1 MTSADHLLARRPRV
15 LVATSLAVLAA
26 LLAADLLLRAALSS
40 SQAPSYG
47 LVFEVGFGAFAAA
60 SAIAGAVIVTRQ
72 RRNVIGWLLLVIPLW
87 AAFGF
92 VAGDYATYALVRAPG
107 ALPFGRAAAWID
119 RWAIVPML
127 SLPILLFL
135 LFPDGHVPSRRWRP
149 VLWLAC
155 VAPAVT
161 TVLFAATPGRMTGA
175 FAQLSTVRVINP
187 TGIPG
192 TGGVM
197 PVLSEV
203 TGLASLL
210 AAVLAGA
217 ALIARFRSRH
227 GDERQQIKWLAFV
240 GATFLA
246 ELALTQIVVISL
258 GDSSATGDAFGNLMF
273 AVMFLSLGLGIP
285 AACAVA
291 ILKYRLYDIDVVISK
306 TVVYA
311 VLAAFITAVYVLLV
325 VGVGTLAGLGGRPS
339 PGLSILATAVVA
351 VAFQPVRER
360 VQRLANRLVYGKR
373 ATPYEALAQ
382 LSERMA
388 GTYATEDLLP
398 RMALIVAAATGADR
412 ADVWLRDGDVLR
424 ADASWPAGAEPPSAV
439 PLAGGELPAATA
451 AGHLVAVRHRGELLG
466 ALSVAKKRGDA
477 VTPTEDRL
485 IGNLATQAG
494 LVLRNAG
501 LTEQL
506 LARLAELRASRERL
520 VTTQDTE
527 RQRLERD
534 LRDGP
539 QRELAGLAGKLGD
552 AAHALGHDEA
562 RARALLNEVTSEIAG
577 ALASLRELAR
587 GIYPPLLADMGIAAA
602 LDAQARKAPI
612 PVSVET
618 DGIGRYPE
626 EIEAAVYFC
635 ALEALRSAAWRA
647 GASRAALRF
656 EVTGDGQ
663 RPASGAGPWDADLQ
677 AMADR
682 VDALGGEILVAA
694 APGQG
699 TRINGRVPVPAMGL
713 PVHVAAAGRRRGR
726 WGRWWPGRAA
736 ASPCGRRPPPR
747 RTSGAA
753 RLPGRTAPA
762 RAAATPP
769 PPGPGRRS
777 CPRTPAAPARAGRG
791 CSCGR

>member
-1 MTSADHLLARRPRV
+1 VEALVTRGRRRA
-15 LVATSLAVLAA
+15 LVAAPLAA
-26 LLAADLLLRAALSS
+26 LALLLAADFTLRANLSPPQGS
-40 SQAPSYG
+40 TYG
-47 LVFEVGFGAFAAA
+47 LLFDVAFTAFAIG
-60 SAIAGAVIVTRQ
+60 STIAGTMIVVQQ
-72 RRNVIGWLLLVIPLW
+72 RRNVIGWLLLAVPLW
-87 AAFGF
+87 AAFAF
-92 VAGDYATYALVRAPG
+92 LAGDYATYTLVTAPG
-107 ALPFGRAAAWID
+107 SLPDGRAAAWID
-119 RWAIVPML
+119 RWSIVPTL
-127 SLPILLFL
+127 SIPILLFL
-135 LFPDGHVPSRRWRP
+135 LFPDGRVPSRRWRP

-155 VAPAVT
+155 AAPAAT
-161 TVLFAATPGRMTGA
+161 ALLSALTPGRMTGA
-175 FAQLSTVRVINP
+175 FAQLTTVRVINP

-192 TGGVM
+192 AGGV
-197 PVLSEV
+197 LSALSV
-203 TGLASLL
+203 ATGLASLL
-210 AAVLAGA
+210 AAILAGVS
-217 ALIARFRSRH
+217 LVVRFRSRR

-246 ELALTQIVVISL
+246 EFALTVAVSL
-258 GDSSATGDAFGNLMF
+258 ILGSAGNAAAANTWGDTMY
-273 AVMFLSLGLGIP
+273 AVMFATLGLGIP
-285 AACAVA
+285 AACALA

-325 VGVGTLAGLGGRPS
+325 VGVGALAGVGGRPS
-339 PGLSILATAVVA
+339 LGLSILATAVVA

-360 VQRLANRLVYGKR
+360 VQRLANRLVYGRR

-412 ADVWLRDGDVLR
+412 AGVWLRDGDVLR
-424 ADASWPAGAEPPSAV
+424 ADASWPAGAEPPAPV
-439 PLAGGELPAATA
+439 PLAGGELPAASG

-466 ALSVAKKRGDA
+466 ALSVTKKRGDT

-485 IGNLATQAG
+485 IGNLAAQAG

-539 QRELAGLAGKLGD
+539 QLELAGLAGKLGD
-552 AAHALGHDEA
+552 AAHALDHDEA
-562 RARALLNEVTSEIAG
+562 RAKALLDEVTSEIAG

-602 LDAQARKAPI
+602 LDAQARRAPI

-635 ALEALRSAAWRA
+635 ALEALRSAAWHA
-647 GASRAALRF
+647 DATHASVRLSANGGDLRF

-663 RPASGAGPWDADLQ
+663 RPGAGAGPWDADLQ

-682 VDALGGEILVAA
+682 VDALGGEILIAA
-694 APGQG
+694 APGRG
-699 TRINGRVPVPAMGL
+699 TRINGWVPVPAMGL
-713 PVHVAAAGRRRGR
+713 PVMVAA
-726 WGRWWPGRAA
+726 
-736 ASPCGRRPPPR
+736 RRPP
-747 RTSGAA
+747 
-753 RLPGRTAPA
+753 GR
-762 RAAATPP
+762 
-769 PPGPGRRS
+769 
-777 CPRTPAAPARAGRG
+777 
-791 CSCGR
+791 

>member
-1 MTSADHLLARRPRV
+1 
-15 LVATSLAVLAA
+15 VATPLAA
-26 LLAADLLLRAALSS
+26 IALLLAADFTLRANLSPPQGS
-40 SQAPSYG
+40 TYG
-47 LVFEVGFGAFAAA
+47 LFFNVAFTAFAIG
-60 SAIAGAVIVTRQ
+60 STIAGTMIVVQQ
-72 RRNVIGWLLLVIPLW
+72 RRNVIGWLLLAVPLW
-87 AAFGF
+87 AAFAF
-92 VAGDYATYALVRAPG
+92 LAGDYATYALVTAPG
-107 ALPFGRAAAWID
+107 SLPAGRAAAWID
-119 RWAIVPML
+119 RWSIVPTL
-127 SLPILLFL
+127 SIPILLFL
-135 LFPDGHVPSRRWRP
+135 LFPDGRVPSRRWRP

-155 VAPAVT
+155 AAPAAT
-161 TVLFAATPGRMTGA
+161 ALLSALTPGRMTGA
-175 FAQLSTVRVINP
+175 FAQLTTVRVINP

-192 TGGVM
+192 AGGVL
-197 PVLSEV
+197 PALSAA

-210 AAVLAGA
+210 AAILAGVS
-217 ALIARFRSRH
+217 LVVRFRSRR

-246 ELALTQIVVISL
+246 EFALTVAVSL
-258 GDSSATGDAFGNLMF
+258 ILGSAGNPAAASTWGDTMY
-273 AVMFLSLGLGIP
+273 AVMFATLGLGIP

-325 VGVGTLAGLGGRPS
+325 VGVGALAGVGGRPS
-339 PGLSILATAVVA
+339 LGLSILATAVVA

-360 VQRLANRLVYGKR
+360 VQRLANRLVYGRR

-424 ADASWPAGAEPPSAV
+424 ADASWPAGAEPPSPV
-439 PLAGGELPAATA
+439 PLAGGEFPAASG

-466 ALSVAKKRGDA
+466 ALSVTKKRGDT

-485 IGNLATQAG
+485 IANLATQAG

-539 QRELAGLAGKLGD
+539 QRDLAGLAGKLGD
-552 AAHALGHDEA
+552 AAHALDHDEA
-562 RARALLNEVTSEIAG
+562 RAKALLDEVTSEIAG
-577 ALASLRELAR
+577 ALAGLRELAR

-602 LDAQARKAPI
+602 LDAQARRAPI

-626 EIEAAVYFC
+626 QIEAAVYFC
-635 ALEALRSAAWRA
+635 ALEALRSAAWHA
-647 GASRAALRF
+647 DATHASVRLSANGGDLRF

-663 RPASGAGPWDADLQ
+663 RPGAGAGPWDADLQ

-682 VDALGGEILVAA
+682 VDALGGEILIAA
-694 APGQG
+694 APGRG
-699 TRINGRVPVPAMGL
+699 SRINGRVPVPATGL
-713 PVHVAAAGRRRGR
+713 PVTAAAGRPHGR
-726 WGRWWPGRAA
+726 
-736 ASPCGRRPPPR
+736 
-747 RTSGAA
+747 
-753 RLPGRTAPA
+753 
-762 RAAATPP
+762 
-769 PPGPGRRS
+769 
-777 CPRTPAAPARAGRG
+777 
-791 CSCGR
+791 

>member
-1 MTSADHLLARRPRV
+1 VTGRRRA
-15 LVATSLAVLAA
+15 LVATPLAA
-26 LLAADLLLRAALSS
+26 LALLLAGDFTLRANLSPPLGNTYS
-40 SQAPSYG
+40 LFFNVA
-47 LVFEVGFGAFAAA
+47 FTAFAIG
-60 SAIAGAVIVTRQ
+60 STIAGTLIVVRQ
-72 RRNVIGWLLLVIPLW
+72 RRNVIGWLLLAVPLW
-87 AAFGF
+87 PAFAF
-92 VAGDYATYALVRAPG
+92 LAGDYATYTLVTAPG
-107 ALPFGRAAAWID
+107 SLPAGRAAAWID
-119 RWAIVPML
+119 RWAIVPTL
-127 SLPILLFL
+127 SIPVLLFL
-135 LFPDGHVPSRRWRP
+135 LFPDGRVPSRRWRP

-155 VAPAVT
+155 AAPAVT
-161 TVLFAATPGRMTGA
+161 ALLFALTPGRMPGML
-175 FAQLSTVRVINP
+175 AQLKSVRVINP

-192 TGGVM
+192 AGGVIPAISGATGG
-197 PVLSEV
+197 
-203 TGLASLL
+203 ASLL
-210 AAVLAGA
+210 AAILAGVS
-217 ALIARFRSRH
+217 LVVRFRHRR

-240 GATFLA
+240 GAAFLA
-246 ELALTQIVVISL
+246 EFALSLAVAAIV
-258 GDSSATGDAFGNLMF
+258 GGAGNSAAANIWGDAMYLVMF
-273 AVMFLSLGLGIP
+273 ATLGLGIP

-291 ILKYRLYDIDVVISK
+291 ILKYHLYDIDVVISK
-306 TVVYA
+306 ALVYA

-339 PGLSILATAVVA
+339 LGLSILATAVVA
-351 VAFQPVRER
+351 VLFQPVRER
-360 VQRLANRLVYGKR
+360 VQRLANRLVYGRR

-424 ADASWPAGAEPPSAV
+424 ADASWPAGAEPPSPV
-439 PLAGGELPAATA
+439 PLTGGELPAVTG

-466 ALSVAKKRGDA
+466 ALSVTKKRGDA

-494 LVLRNAG
+494 LVLRNTG

-552 AAHALGHDEA
+552 AAHALDHDEA
-562 RARALLNEVTSEIAG
+562 RAKAMLTEVTSEIAG
-577 ALASLRELAR
+577 ALANLRELAR

-602 LDAQARKAPI
+602 LDAQARKAPV

-635 ALEALRSAAWRA
+635 ALEALRSAAWHA
-647 GASRAALRF
+647 DATHASVRLSANGGDLRF

-663 RPASGAGPWDADLQ
+663 RPGDGAGSWGTDLQ

-682 VDALGGEILVAA
+682 VDALGGEILIAA
-694 APGQG
+694 APGRG
-699 TRINGRVPVPAMGL
+699 TWINGRVPVPAAGL
-713 PVHVAAAGRRRGR
+713 PVHGGGPATWPMASLVARPSRRIALR
-726 WGRWWPGRAA
+726 
-736 ASPCGRRPPPR
+736 
-747 RTSGAA
+747 
-753 RLPGRTAPA
+753 
-762 RAAATPP
+762 
-769 PPGPGRRS
+769 
-777 CPRTPAAPARAGRG
+777 
-791 CSCGR
+791 